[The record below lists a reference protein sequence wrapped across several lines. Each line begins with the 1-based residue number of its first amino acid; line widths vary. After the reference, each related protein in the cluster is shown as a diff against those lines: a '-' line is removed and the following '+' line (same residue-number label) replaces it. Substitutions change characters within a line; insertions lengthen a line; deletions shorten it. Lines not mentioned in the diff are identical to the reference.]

1 MNRNINI
8 YCDTA
13 KDIIPNIDNI
23 NISKIKD
30 IINFSVD
37 YIYCG
42 ILEHIESDHLIRI
55 FNELSDKIRIG
66 GKLIIKFSDIKELS
80 NRYISNT
87 IDDPTFMSCVK
98 NKKQIISLNSIYSII
113 DANSFRIIKVDRID
127 MLINITLERIALL

>member
-23 NISKIKD
+23 NISKITD

-87 IDDPTFMSCVK
+87 IDDSTFMSCVK

>member
-23 NISKIKD
+23 NISKITD

-42 ILEHIESDHLIRI
+42 ILEHVESDHFIRI

-87 IDDPTFMSCVK
+87 IDDSTFMSCVK

>member
-42 ILEHIESDHLIRI
+42 ILEHIESDHLIHI

-87 IDDPTFMSCVK
+87 IDDSTFMSCVK

>member
-23 NISKIKD
+23 NISKITD

-87 IDDPTFMSCVK
+87 IDNDAFISCVK

-127 MLINITLERIALL
+127 TLINITLERIALL

>member
-55 FNELSDKIRIG
+55 FNEISDKIRIG

-87 IDDPTFMSCVK
+87 IDNDAFISCVK

-127 MLINITLERIALL
+127 TLINITLERIALL

>member
-87 IDDPTFMSCVK
+87 IDNDAFISCVK

-127 MLINITLERIALL
+127 TLINITLERIALL

>member
-42 ILEHIESDHLIRI
+42 ILEHVSKHYGENYL
-55 FNELSDKIRIG
+55 
-66 GKLIIKFSDIKELS
+66 KLILQEFSHIKQEKNIKLL
-80 NRYISNT
+80 Y
-87 IDDPTFMSCVK
+87 VK
-98 NKKQIISLNSIYSII
+98 
-113 DANSFRIIKVDRID
+113 
-127 MLINITLERIALL
+127 

>member
-23 NISKIKD
+23 NISKITD

-66 GKLIIKFSDIKELS
+66 GKLILKFSDIKELS

-87 IDDPTFMSCVK
+87 IDDATFISYVK
-98 NKKQIISLNSIYSII
+98 NKKQIISLNSIYSIV

>member
-42 ILEHIESDHLIRI
+42 ILEHIESDHLIPI
-55 FNELSDKIRIG
+55 FNDLSDKIRIG

-87 IDDPTFMSCVK
+87 IDDSTFMSCVK

>member
-42 ILEHIESDHLIRI
+42 ILEHIESDYLIPI

-87 IDDPTFMSCVK
+87 IDDSTFISCVK
-98 NKKQIISLNSIYSII
+98 NKKQIISLNSIYPII
-113 DANSFRIIKVDRID
+113 DTNSFRIIKVDRID

>member
-87 IDDPTFMSCVK
+87 IDDSTFISCVK
-98 NKKQIISLNSIYSII
+98 NKKQIISLNSIYPII
-113 DANSFRIIKVDRID
+113 DTNSFRIIKVDRID
-127 MLINITLERIALL
+127 MLINIPLERIALL

>member
-23 NISKIKD
+23 NISKITD

-87 IDDPTFMSCVK
+87 IDDSTFISCVK
-98 NKKQIISLNSIYSII
+98 NKKQIISLNSIYPII
-113 DANSFRIIKVDRID
+113 DTNSFRIIKVDRID
-127 MLINITLERIALL
+127 MIINITLERIALL

>member
-23 NISKIKD
+23 NISKITD

-42 ILEHIESDHLIRI
+42 ILEHIESDHLIYI

-87 IDDPTFMSCVK
+87 IDNDTFISCVK

>member
-23 NISKIKD
+23 NISKITD

-87 IDDPTFMSCVK
+87 IDDSTFISCVK
-98 NKKQIISLNSIYSII
+98 NKKQIISLNSIYPII
-113 DANSFRIIKVDRID
+113 DTNSFRIIKVDRID
-127 MLINITLERIALL
+127 MTINITLERIALL

>member
-23 NISKIKD
+23 NISKITD

-42 ILEHIESDHLIRI
+42 ILEHLESDHLIRI

-87 IDDPTFMSCVK
+87 IDDSTFISCVK
-98 NKKQIISLNSIYSII
+98 NKKQIISLNSIYPII
-113 DANSFRIIKVDRID
+113 DTNSFRIIKVDRID
-127 MLINITLERIALL
+127 MTINITLERIALL

>member
-87 IDDPTFMSCVK
+87 IDDSTFISCVK
-98 NKKQIISLNSIYSII
+98 NKKQIISLNSIYPII
-113 DANSFRIIKVDRID
+113 DTNSFRIIKVDRID

>member
-23 NISKIKD
+23 NISKITD

-87 IDDPTFMSCVK
+87 IDNDAFISCVK
-98 NKKQIISLNSIYSII
+98 NKKQIISLNSIYPII
-113 DANSFRIIKVDRID
+113 DTNSFRIIKVDRID
-127 MLINITLERIALL
+127 TLINITLERIALL

>member
-87 IDDPTFMSCVK
+87 IDNDAFISCVK

>member
-42 ILEHIESDHLIRI
+42 ILEYIESDHLIRI

-87 IDDPTFMSCVK
+87 IDNDTFISCVK

-127 MLINITLERIALL
+127 TLINITLERIALL

>member
-87 IDDPTFMSCVK
+87 IDNDTFISCVK

-127 MLINITLERIALL
+127 TLINITLERIALL

>member
-87 IDDPTFMSCVK
+87 IDDSTFISCVK
-98 NKKQIISLNSIYSII
+98 NKKQIISLNSIYPII
-113 DANSFRIIKVDRID
+113 DTNSFRIIKVDRID
-127 MLINITLERIALL
+127 MTINITLERIALL

>member
-87 IDDPTFMSCVK
+87 IDDSTFMSCVK

>member
-87 IDDPTFMSCVK
+87 IDNDTFMSCVK

-127 MLINITLERIALL
+127 TLINITLERIALL

>member
-23 NISKIKD
+23 NISKITD

>member
-23 NISKIKD
+23 NISKITD

-87 IDDPTFMSCVK
+87 IDDSTFMSCVK
-98 NKKQIISLNSIYSII
+98 NKKQIISLNSIYPII
-113 DANSFRIIKVDRID
+113 DTNSFRIIKVDRID
-127 MLINITLERIALL
+127 MTINITLERIALL